1 MTGAHT
7 RLASIARVST
17 PVAAPAA
24 QTFPGPPSVEQLA
37 RRADVIVL
45 GEVRTA
51 VGEWDTARRNISTR
65 VELTRA
71 ELLKGAAPS
80 PVTFT
85 QLGGRVSRETSVVAG
100 AAEFRPGERV
110 LVFLARRLGG
120 SLEPAD
126 LLHGTFSIERDAAT
140 GREDAVRASG
150 APGAERL
157 ELGHVRTLV
166 RRALGGQG

>member
-1 MTGAHT
+1 MAY
-7 RLASIARVST
+7 RLACDA
-17 PVAAPAA
+17 
-24 QTFPGPPSVEQLA
+24 
-37 RRADVIVL
+37 ADVIAAVAPVDFDCIT
-45 GEVRTA
+45 GPTNDPSCGACMPARPISVRQFR
-51 VGEWDTARRNISTR
+51 G
-65 VELTRA
+65 
-71 ELLKGAAPS
+71 LLDFLVPYE
-80 PVTFT
+80 
-85 QLGGRVSRETSVVAG
+85 GGETSVVAG